1 MPTNIKQIEFLARA
15 IVNRLEDRGLVEFGD
30 AEIGIQIVTRTLE
43 DNFQA
48 YDSIE
53 AEARGRLAKT
63 MGENF
68 VITRSGEE
76 RLIGWRNTLLR
87 DENGSVIG
95 TFSAGADITERH
107 RAVEALRTAEERTR
121 FALEAADQALY
132 RAKEDGRNR
141 IRT

>member
-53 AEARGRLAKT
+53 MEARGRLAKT
-63 MGENF
+63 IGEREPSDNEVADEMVRVATERNF
-68 VITRSGEE
+68 V
-76 RLIGWRNTLLR
+76 L
-87 DENGSVIG
+87 
-95 TFSAGADITERH
+95 
-107 RAVEALRTAEERTR
+107 
-121 FALEAADQALY
+121 
-132 RAKEDGRNR
+132 
-141 IRT
+141 

>member
-43 DNFQA
+43 DNFQS

-63 MGENF
+63 IGEKEPTDAEVSDEMQRVAAERNF
-68 VITRSGEE
+68 V
-76 RLIGWRNTLLR
+76 L
-87 DENGSVIG
+87 
-95 TFSAGADITERH
+95 
-107 RAVEALRTAEERTR
+107 
-121 FALEAADQALY
+121 
-132 RAKEDGRNR
+132 
-141 IRT
+141 

>member
-53 AEARGRLAKT
+53 MEARGRLAKT
-63 MGENF
+63 IGERELSDSEVADEMVRVATERNF
-68 VITRSGEE
+68 V
-76 RLIGWRNTLLR
+76 L
-87 DENGSVIG
+87 
-95 TFSAGADITERH
+95 
-107 RAVEALRTAEERTR
+107 
-121 FALEAADQALY
+121 
-132 RAKEDGRNR
+132 
-141 IRT
+141 